1 MKTEIKQRIEQIKKG
16 QVPQGYKKTKIGIV
30 PSEWEV
36 KKLKENVLIVDG
48 THQTPKYISNGVPF
62 VSVEN
67 IGNISNTD
75 KYISKEDFE
84 KFKVKPQKNDILMT
98 RITAGI
104 IGDTEIVKNDC
115 PLAYY
120 VSLSLIRTI
129 NKYDVNFLNN
139 FIGGF
144 VFKKELN
151 KRIIHTAFPKKINLN
166 EIGECKTFIPS
177 LPEQK
182 KIAEILSTQDKVIE
196 LKEKLIK
203 EKQKQK
209 KYLMQNLLT
218 GKIRLKGFK
227 GEWKK
232 VKLGEICDIVK
243 GEQINKSTLSKAGK
257 YYVLNG
263 GITSSGYTDV
273 WNTYENTISISEGG
287 NSCGFVNF
295 NREKFWSGGHCYT
308 LQKIKAD
315 LIKKEF
321 LYCYLKHY
329 ENDLMNLRVG
339 SGLPNIQKSSLYSF
353 YVIFPSLEEQET
365 IAKILSTQDKEIE
378 LLQKQLEQEKQKKK
392 SINATVINWN
402 CEGINEQK

>member
-104 IGDTEIVKNDC
+104 IGDTEIVKNDY

-129 NKYDVNFLNN
+129 SKYDVNFLNN

-182 KIAEILSTQDKVIE
+182 KIAEILSIQDKVIRLE
-196 LKEKLIK
+196 EKLIK
-203 EKQKQK
+203 EKKKQK

-218 GKIRLKGFK
+218 GKIRLTGFIN
-227 GEWKK
+227 EWRKI
-232 VKLGEICDIVK
+232 KLGDLCNITTGKLDANAQEENGRYPFFTCAKNNLYINEYAFDTEAILISGNGANVGYVHYYQGKFNAYQRTYVLDNFNQNIHYLKQFLDNNLSIRIQKEKNSGNTPYIVL
-243 GEQINKSTLSKAGK
+243 STLLSME
-257 YYVLNG
+257 
-263 GITSSGYTDV
+263 I
-273 WNTYENTISISEGG
+273 
-287 NSCGFVNF
+287 
-295 NREKFWSGGHCYT
+295 
-308 LQKIKAD
+308 
-315 LIKKEF
+315 
-321 LYCYLKHY
+321 
-329 ENDLMNLRVG
+329 NLPP
-339 SGLPNIQKSSLYSF
+339 LDEQKS
-353 YVIFPSLEEQET
+353 
-365 IAKILSTQDKEIE
+365 IAEILSTQDKEIE
-378 LLQKQLEQEKQKKK
+378 LLQKQLEEEKQKKK
-392 SINATVINWN
+392 ALMQLLLT
-402 CEGINEQK
+402 GIVRV

>member
-36 KKLKENVLIVDG
+36 IKLKENVLIVDG

-392 SINATVINWN
+392 ALMQLLLT
-402 CEGINEQK
+402 GIVRV

>member
-392 SINATVINWN
+392 VLMQLLLT
-402 CEGINEQK
+402 GIVRV

>member
-353 YVIFPSLEEQET
+353 YVIFPSLEEQE
-365 IAKILSTQDKEIE
+365 
-378 LLQKQLEQEKQKKK
+378 KQKKK
-392 SINATVINWN
+392 ALMQLLLT
-402 CEGINEQK
+402 GIVRV

>member
-129 NKYDVNFLNN
+129 NKYDVNFLNK
-139 FIGGF
+139 FY
-144 VFKKELN
+144 
-151 KRIIHTAFPKKINLN
+151 R
-166 EIGECKTFIPS
+166 
-177 LPEQK
+177 
-182 KIAEILSTQDKVIE
+182 
-196 LKEKLIK
+196 
-203 EKQKQK
+203 
-209 KYLMQNLLT
+209 
-218 GKIRLKGFK
+218 
-227 GEWKK
+227 W
-232 VKLGEICDIVK
+232 IC
-243 GEQINKSTLSKAGK
+243 
-257 YYVLNG
+257 
-263 GITSSGYTDV
+263 
-273 WNTYENTISISEGG
+273 
-287 NSCGFVNF
+287 F
-295 NREKFWSGGHCYT
+295 
-308 LQKIKAD
+308 
-315 LIKKEF
+315 
-321 LYCYLKHY
+321 
-329 ENDLMNLRVG
+329 
-339 SGLPNIQKSSLYSF
+339 
-353 YVIFPSLEEQET
+353 
-365 IAKILSTQDKEIE
+365 
-378 LLQKQLEQEKQKKK
+378 
-392 SINATVINWN
+392 
-402 CEGINEQK
+402 

>member
-378 LLQKQLEQEKQKKK
+378 LLQKQLEQEKQKH
-392 SINATVINWN
+392 
-402 CEGINEQK
+402 